1 MRDDQDVS
9 TPPPKR
15 RRGLVS
21 PGPERRDE
29 SAEFSATDET
39 PRASLSQRVAPVSLD
54 RARDSTATSSVSSRN
69 SQSTS
74 QHSRASSPRKKLTGL
89 ALRDD
94 GVEMLTEMD
103 MVANA
108 VGVISEGRK
117 LVGFDECSTAGI
129 IKEYVPCSASGKK
142 VDFCIYVDP
151 SYSTAPE
158 SSRQISTLRRS
169 LPLHSIN
176 ITDLEAVNKTPIAV
190 SIETKRANAALDQAE
205 LQIGVWQA
213 AQWNMLEALVT
224 QRVARSVTAS
234 GAQGV
239 GGVEHKVAEAL
250 ERLPFLP
257 ALIVHGHEWK
267 LAATTREGKKTVRI
281 PKALC

>member
-1 MRDDQDVS
+1 MLGTARFTSPFFLSPS
-9 TPPPKR
+9 TA
-15 RRGLVS
+15 GHVGS
-21 PGPERRDE
+21 H
-29 SAEFSATDET
+29 
-39 PRASLSQRVAPVSLD
+39 SLSGLMNGKQWIPINALSHHSLLHLAVPKLWNLQCVSN
-54 RARDSTATSSVSSRN
+54 ST
-69 SQSTS
+69 
-74 QHSRASSPRKKLTGL
+74 HS
-89 ALRDD
+89 
-94 GVEMLTEMD
+94 
-103 MVANA
+103 
-108 VGVISEGRK
+108 
-117 LVGFDECSTAGI
+117 STAGI

-151 SYSTAPE
+151 SYSATSE
-158 SSRQISTLRRS
+158 SSHQISTLRRT

-224 QRVARSVTAS
+224 QRVARSATALGGQ
-234 GAQGV
+234 GA

-281 PKALC
+281 PRALC